1 MTGIS
6 FTSLNAKIDMFSLND
21 FNIGTVILSFECYSV
36 ERSCQI
42 GQLDKAILK
51 AKVSV
56 LSNTKIA
63 PTCMLDNLMHLSVVE
78 QLNKQ

>member
-6 FTSLNAKIDMFSLND
+6 FTSLNAKIDMFSLDN

-63 PTCMLDNLMHLSVVE
+63 PTYMLDNLMHLSVVE

>member
-6 FTSLNAKIDMFSLND
+6 FTSLNAKIDMFSLDD

-42 GQLDKAILK
+42 GQLDKAI
-51 AKVSV
+51 
-56 LSNTKIA
+56 
-63 PTCMLDNLMHLSVVE
+63 
-78 QLNKQ
+78 